1 MPRMFNPLQTA
12 AVALAGT
19 VLLGSTVS
27 HEVTKVMFQG
37 KPIEMVTLKN
47 ASGMEVQAISYG
59 AIITSIKVPDR
70 TGKVADV
77 VLGFDQSNQYW
88 ADPPPPYFGALVGRY
103 GNRIANGAFTLD
115 SKKYVL
121 VKNNGPNHL
130 HGGTKGFDKV
140 LWSVAT

>member
-1 MPRMFNPLQTA
+1 NIRHRRPQTSSFTMPRMFNPLRTA

-77 VLGFDQSNQYW
+77 VWGFDQSSQYW
-88 ADPPPPYFGALVGRY
+88 ADPPPPYFGAVVGR
-103 GNRIANGAFTLD
+103 
-115 SKKYVL
+115 
-121 VKNNGPNHL
+121 
-130 HGGTKGFDKV
+130 
-140 LWSVAT
+140 